1 MNWKQAISKI
11 NPYVVLCAI
20 YSMWLLNLLSRS
32 EGLVDDFDVFFN
44 AGKRILLGENIYG
57 EPHFINLK
65 YFYSPLFASFLSVFQ
80 SVDIQIVKVFWF
92 VINSVLFFRS
102 LYIIQSW
109 IPKENKYK
117 ALAFFLALLM
127 TGKIILIN
135 YTFNQITIIILWTLL
150 EAIFQLKHQR
160 HWLAVLLLCIG
171 INIKILPI
179 VMVPYFI
186 YISGK
191 PLKILLLG
199 LLILG
204 ATVFLPALWLGWD
217 YNLYLIS
224 EWGKTLNPVSK
235 IHAVQ
240 TYEYGLLDM
249 GALVSKYL
257 SAEEVQLE
265 PVLNIVAWS
274 DSTVFAIINF
284 LRVFLLGSVVYFA
297 VKMKVSI
304 KGIHPHLIVSGAF
317 MALIPLCFPH
327 QREYSYLMFLPI
339 FSFSLIVLLQKKFSW
354 QAVFFIFFGLL
365 SGLLTWRDFV
375 GETIEKIFLYH
386 RLITMGMIGM
396 LYFYMVFMLQTQK
409 ESQSQT
415 EKNIN

>member
-1 MNWKQAISKI
+1 MNWKNAISKV
-11 NPYVVLCAI
+11 NPYLVLCAI
-20 YSMWLLNLLSRS
+20 YSLWLLNLLSRS

-65 YFYSPLFASFLSVFQ
+65 YFYSPLFASFLSIFQ

-92 VINSVLFFRS
+92 LINTILFFRC
-102 LYIIQSW
+102 LYVIQSW
-109 IPKENKYK
+109 IPKENKFK
-117 ALAFFLALLM
+117 ALAFFVTLLM

-135 YTFNQITIIILWTLL
+135 YTFNQITIVILWTIV
-150 EAIFQLKHQR
+150 EAIFQLKHKR
-160 HWLAVLLLCIG
+160 HLLAVLLLCIG
-171 INIKILPI
+171 INIKILPL

-186 YISGK
+186 YMSDK
-191 PLKILLLG
+191 PMKTLG
-199 LLILG
+199 LGILILG

-217 YNLYLIS
+217 YNQFLIG

-257 SAEEVQLE
+257 SAEKVQLE
-265 PVLNIVAWS
+265 PVLNIVSWS
-274 DSTVFAIINF
+274 DSTVFAIINV
-284 LRVFLLGSVVYFA
+284 LRVLLLSSVVYFA
-297 VKMKVSI
+297 TQLKKSI
-304 KGIHPHLIVSGAF
+304 FGIHSHLIVTGAF

-339 FSFSLIVLLQKKFSW
+339 YCFSLNVLFQKKFSW
-354 QAVFFIFFGLL
+354 HAVFFIFFSLL
-365 SGLLTWRDFV
+365 SGLLTWRDFA
-375 GETIEKIFLYH
+375 GETIEKVFVFH
-386 RLITMGMIGM
+386 RLITMGMLGM
-396 LYFYMVFMLQTQK
+396 LYFYMVMMLQTQK
-409 ESQSQT
+409 ANSIKS
-415 EKNIN
+415 